1 MKTEKAQFLTEQL
14 NPLLKKSGGYIRKL
28 KVDPDNEQIE
38 LRNLFDATLHRV
50 DYRGRHTLDVLHE
63 IVENAL

>member
-1 MKTEKAQFLTEQL
+1 MKTEKAQFLVEQI
-14 NPLLKKSGGYIRKL
+14 NPLLKNTTSYIRRV

-38 LRNLFDATLHRV
+38 LINLFGSILHRV
-50 DYRGRHTLDVLHE
+50 DYKGRHTLDVIHE